1 MRLKY
6 MNIIKNSCILN
17 ETLCPQQRSAIA
29 PALPYYLPSMAVY
42 AVFGKISAA
51 TLPDSSVTIAIAMPI
66 TSSWDESNKRPPRMA
81 EVSILQEHHIDLT
94 H

>member
-6 MNIIKNSCILN
+6 MNIMKNSCILK
-17 ETLCPQQRSAIA
+17 ETLCLQQR
-29 PALPYYLPSMAVY
+29 Y
-42 AVFGKISAA
+42 AVFGKISEV

-66 TSSWDESNKRPPRMA
+66 TSSWDKLNKRPPRMA